1 MRSGTVK
8 SASVALVV
16 ALAVGLAAAAGCKR
30 RQEPEVQGPS
40 VQDVQ
45 RKAAAAAAAAQDYGV
60 QQNDQFLKAAEARL
74 AALQKEMDQL
84 GEEAKAKGKEA
95 QAEFGQL
102 KASLEPQIAAVK
114 EALAKAKEEGVERW
128 ADVRQ
133 GVEKATDNLNQ
144 IYKEAVARLKGDGT
158 SGAQQ

>member
-1 MRSGTVK
+1 MRAGTVK

-16 ALAVGLAAAAGCKR
+16 ALAAGLAAAAGCKR

-45 RKAAAAAAAAQDYGV
+45 RKAAAAAAAAKGYADEQKDR
-60 QQNDQFLKAAEARL
+60 FLKAAQERL
-74 AALQKEMDQL
+74 AEFQKEMDQL

-95 QAEFGQL
+95 QAEFEQL
-102 KASLEPQIAAVK
+102 KAKLEPQIAAVK
-114 EALAKAKEEGVERW
+114 EALAKAKEEGSEKW
-128 ADVRQ
+128 ADVRE

-158 SGAQQ
+158 SGTQQ